1 VSTAVWLLLGAVL
14 LVVLVVLEGRR
25 QERIYGRG
33 SGRSSLARAGL
44 LELQSHLEP
53 ERRVEMLLE
62 ERDETEQ
69 DDAGEGKPRPR

>member
-1 VSTAVWLLLGAVL
+1 MSAAVWLLLGAVL
-14 LVVLVVLEGRR
+14 VVVLVVLEGRR

-53 ERRVEMLLE
+53 ERRVEMLIE

-69 DDAGEGKPRPR
+69 ADAGEGQPRPR

>member
-1 VSTAVWLLLGAVL
+1 MSAALWLLLGALL

-44 LELQSHLEP
+44 LVLQSHLEP
-53 ERRVEMLLE
+53 EGRVEMLLE
-62 ERDETEQ
+62 ERDDTEQ
-69 DDAGEGKPRPR
+69 DDAGEGMPRLR

>member
-1 VSTAVWLLLGAVL
+1 VSAALWLLLGAVL

-33 SGRSSLARAGL
+33 TGRSSLARAGL

-53 ERRVEMLLE
+53 ERRVEMLRE
-62 ERDETEQ
+62 ERDATEQ